1 MCIRKVQQF
10 LRLLQQYEFYRKKL
24 VLILL
29 NGVFL
34 NCGICLCQ
42 WFLSTCAFF
51 KKSSI
56 WEQTSHYEWGE
67 GWGEGQDM
75 GRELRGAS
83 YPWTAK
89 RSNQSILKE
98 INPEYSLA
106 GLMTALKCQYF
117 DHPMWKT
124 YSLRKILMLGKIEG
138 KRRRGWQ
145 RMRWLDGITDSTDLS
160 LSEVREIVKNREAWC
175 ATVHGVAKSWTQ
187 ISDWTT
193 KQQIKYMDVMC
204 NPRSKA
210 SML

>member
-1 MCIRKVQQF
+1 MFVPVISLHLCIFQK
-10 LRLLQQYEFYRKKL
+10 EFYMGTNQSLRVGRGL
-24 VLILL
+24 
-29 NGVFL
+29 
-34 NCGICLCQ
+34 
-42 WFLSTCAFF
+42 
-51 KKSSI
+51 
-56 WEQTSHYEWGE
+56 
-67 GWGEGQDM
+67 GEGQDM

-106 GLMTALKCQYF
+106 GLMMALKCQYF
-117 DHPMWKT
+117 DHPMWKA

-160 LSEVREIVKNREAWC
+160 LSEVREIAKNREAWC
-175 ATVHGVAKSWTQ
+175 AAVHGVAKSWTQ

-193 KQQIKYMDVMC
+193 KQQIKYMDEMC